1 MAARRIATDAVM
13 KVRASLD
20 FELLA
25 MRLVD
30 EQSTIPIPAVR
41 RILVAEGT
49 TTFVMEYIPGKTLK
63 ECWPDLSLW
72 QRIRVIW
79 TIRGY
84 IRQLRRIRP
93 PGTVAK
99 TVFPGPV
106 ASEPQICNGPMFT
119 EYVGRCLL
127 NQLYR
132 ALLT

>member
-1 MAARRIATDAVM
+1 M

-93 PGTVAK
+93 PGTV
-99 TVFPGPV
+99 FPGPV
-106 ASEPQICNGPMFT
+106 ASEPQVCNGPMFT
-119 EYVGRCLL
+119 EYVRRCLL
-127 NQLYR
+127 NQLHR